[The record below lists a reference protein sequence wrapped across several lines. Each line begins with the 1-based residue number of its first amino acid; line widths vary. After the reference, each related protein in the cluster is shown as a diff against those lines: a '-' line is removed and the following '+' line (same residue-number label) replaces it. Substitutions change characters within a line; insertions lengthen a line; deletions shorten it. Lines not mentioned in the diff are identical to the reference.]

1 MLYPLQTSVLK
12 SEGGGLAEGNTQ
24 VGGEPSQKQTTLL
37 SLLNQQHGS
46 CSLEP
51 RKGRYGR
58 KMEYFHHVH
67 RKHPHQPAAGPGR
80 GEHCA
85 MKRAGGLHQR

>member
-46 CSLEP
+46 CSLNQGKVVME
-51 RKGRYGR
+51 GRWSISIMSTGSIPTSPQQDLA
-58 KMEYFHHVH
+58 EASTV
-67 RKHPHQPAAGPGR
+67 P
-80 GEHCA
+80 
-85 MKRAGGLHQR
+85 